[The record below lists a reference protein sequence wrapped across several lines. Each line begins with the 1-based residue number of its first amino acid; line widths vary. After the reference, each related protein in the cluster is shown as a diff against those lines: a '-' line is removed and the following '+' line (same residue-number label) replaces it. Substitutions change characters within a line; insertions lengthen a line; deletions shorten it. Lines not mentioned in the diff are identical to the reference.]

1 MDDLNTHVKTV
12 LRASLFLLSAAF
24 LTWAIWPGARPLA
37 SGFAIGMVV
46 SMINSYYLGMKIR
59 QMTILVMSKESKRF
73 NLGFLTRAAM
83 AVLTVILVSRVEG
96 INLYATI
103 AGLFTVQA
111 LALAVGFASLL
122 RKKR

>member
-12 LRASLFLLSAAF
+12 LRASLFLLSATF
-24 LTWAIWPGARPLA
+24 LAWAIWPGVRPLA